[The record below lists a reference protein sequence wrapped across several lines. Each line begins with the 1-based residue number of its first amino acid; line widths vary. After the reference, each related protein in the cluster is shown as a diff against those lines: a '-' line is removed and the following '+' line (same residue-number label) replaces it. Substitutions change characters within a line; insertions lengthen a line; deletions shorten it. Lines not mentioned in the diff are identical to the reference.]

1 VHLFDGG
8 VNVLLDNHNAKI
20 TLNYRARPDFTNVN
34 DVRYRPE
41 ATMQLQVIL

>member
-1 VHLFDGG
+1 MHLFDGG
-8 VNVLLDNHNAKI
+8 VNVLLDGHQAKI

-41 ATMQLQVIL
+41 ITMQMPAIL